1 METSEKI
8 NELAGAL
15 AKAQGQIE
23 GAAKDM
29 ENPFLKSKY
38 ADLSS
43 VWAVARKPLSDNEL
57 CVVQT
62 PENCDNGNVTLRT
75 TLFHSSGQWI
85 ASVLEMPVAKQEP
98 QGYGS
103 AISYARRY
111 SLASMVGIYSEDDD
125 GEGAKP
131 GKEINYEIPEKAI
144 EYLKSIVNLILLKDA
159 CSKYQN
165 DYKTGQTGWTKKD
178 WNGLC
183 KVMAEM
189 KHDLENEV
197 IKDIDPDN
205 VKDNDQALKE
215 SQAKVVDIDPDS
227 IKIPADPIED
237 EFSQV
242 KKAAQEDKKQS
253 LKPDF

>member
-125 GEGAKP
+125 GEGSKSD
-131 GKEINYEIPEKAI
+131 KEINYEKSEKAI
-144 EYLKSIVNLILLKDA
+144 EYLKSIVNLILLKEA
-159 CSKYQN
+159 CGKYQT
-165 DYKTGQTGWTKKD
+165 DYKSGKTGWSGKT
-178 WNGLC
+178 WNELC
-183 KVMAEM
+183 AVMAER
-189 KHDLENEV
+189 KNSLENEK
-197 IKDIDPDN
+197 IIDIDPGN
-205 VKDNDQALKE
+205 
-215 SQAKVVDIDPDS
+215 
-227 IKIPADPIED
+227 IKIPDDPVED